1 MRGKNM
7 KTTRKQIEVVIN
19 EKVQVRGRINDKKNT
34 LTDDCLA
41 DIVDSIYYNLCF
53 TYVEGVG
60 DVESQGF
67 IELYSGET
75 LIKSLPFAPANVS
88 IEDITNGQRITIQ
101 VIDDSTDE
109 YTFDNLKLKTASSGH
124 RMENPP
130 VYYATASVG
139 STTKP
144 ADQSLKVIWRIAV
157 TKT

>member
-1 MRGKNM
+1 MNK
-7 KTTRKQIEVVIN
+7 KKKKQVEVVID
-19 EKVQVRGRINDKKNT
+19 EKLQVKGRINDKKNT

-53 TYVEGVG
+53 VYVEGTG

-75 LIKSLPFAPANVS
+75 LVKSLPFAPGNIM

-101 VIDDSTDE
+101 VIDDTTDE

-130 VYYATASVG
+130 TYYATASIG

-144 ADQSLKVIWRIAV
+144 ADQSLKITWRIAV
-157 TKT
+157 TKA